1 MIFVKQIHETTKVSF
16 GDIFH
21 FLQTPSFRSGLNFQ
35 KLPNHYYKKVNLLKA
50 LLPYIIMTDIDLHQ
64 FEFGT
69 GQLFVL
75 NICLAF
81 LMFAVALDIKISDF
95 KKVLEQP
102 KAVLVGLSSQLIL
115 LPLLSIALVYA
126 FKPAS
131 SIALGMML
139 IAACPGGNVSN
150 YAGHLSKGNTALS
163 ILMTSITTVSAII
176 LTPLSF
182 SIWTKFIPVDSAI
195 SIRVSPD
202 QMIQTIFLL
211 IFIPLALGM
220 LSNHYL
226 PKFTQKINRFVKA
239 FAMIIFVSFAVV
251 AIYLKFEDLR
261 NFVHWVF
268 LIVLVHNALALLMGY
283 CFARLNNLPEY
294 SARAIS
300 IETGI
305 QNTGLALI
313 LIFNFFD
320 GLGGM
325 AIIAAW
331 WGIWHLI
338 SGFLLASYW
347 GKKGYSP
354 N

>member
-1 MIFVKQIHETTKVSF
+1 MQ
-16 GDIFH
+16 
-21 FLQTPSFRSGLNFQ
+21 
-35 KLPNHYYKKVNLLKA
+35 
-50 LLPYIIMTDIDLHQ
+50 DIDLHQ

-69 GQLFVL
+69 GQLFIL

-95 KKVLEQP
+95 KKILDQP
-102 KAVLVGLSSQLIL
+102 KSVLVGLCSQLLL
-115 LPLLSIALVYA
+115 LPILSIALVYV
-126 FKPAS
+126 FRPAS

-150 YAGHLSKGNTALS
+150 YAVHLSKGNTALS
-163 ILMTSITTVSAII
+163 IMMTSITTVAAII

-182 SIWTKFIPVDSAI
+182 SIWTNFIPVDSTI
-195 SIRVSPD
+195 SISVAPG
-202 QMIQTIFLL
+202 QMIQTISLL
-211 IFIPLALGM
+211 IFLPLALGM
-220 LSNHYL
+220 LSNQFL
-226 PKFTQKINRFVKA
+226 PTFTEKINKPVKTLS
-239 FAMIIFVSFAVV
+239 MIIFVSFAVV
-251 AIYLKFEDLR
+251 AIFLKFEDLK
-261 NFVHWVF
+261 NYVHLVF
-268 LIVLVHNALALLMGY
+268 IIVLVHNALALLMGY
-283 CFARLNNLPEY
+283 WFARLNKLPEY
-294 SARAIS
+294 SARAVS

-313 LIFNFFD
+313 LIFNFFN

-338 SGFLLASYW
+338 SGFLLATYW
-347 GKKGYSP
+347 GKKPYEP

>member
-1 MIFVKQIHETTKVSF
+1 MH
-16 GDIFH
+16 
-21 FLQTPSFRSGLNFQ
+21 
-35 KLPNHYYKKVNLLKA
+35 
-50 LLPYIIMTDIDLHQ
+50 DIDLHQ

-69 GQLFVL
+69 GQLFLL

-95 KKVLEQP
+95 KKVLEHP
-102 KAVLVGLSSQLIL
+102 KAAIVGLTSQLIL
-115 LPLLSIALVYA
+115 LPILSIALVYV
-126 FKPAS
+126 FEPAS

-150 YAGHLSKGNTALS
+150 YAVHLSKGNTALS
-163 ILMTSITTVSAII
+163 ILMTSITTVCAII

-182 SIWTKFIPVDSAI
+182 SIWTKFIPVDSSIEI
-195 SIRVSPD
+195 SVAPG

-220 LSNHYL
+220 LSNHFL
-226 PKFTQKINRFVKA
+226 PKFTEKINRFVKA

-251 AIYLKFEDLR
+251 AIYLKFDDLR
-261 NFVHWVF
+261 NYVHWVF
-268 LIVLVHNALALLMGY
+268 VIVFIHNALALMMGY
-283 CFARLNNLPEY
+283 WFARLNKLPDY

-338 SGFLLASYW
+338 SGFLLATYW
-347 GKKGYSP
+347 GRNTTCP